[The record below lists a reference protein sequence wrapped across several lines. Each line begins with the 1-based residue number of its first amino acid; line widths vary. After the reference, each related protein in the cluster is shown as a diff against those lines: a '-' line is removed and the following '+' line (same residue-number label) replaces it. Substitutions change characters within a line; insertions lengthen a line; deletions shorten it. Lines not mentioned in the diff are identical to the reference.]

1 MMPSKNQAIQTAL
14 LGDWQNATAINKA
27 LLNDN
32 PNDIEALN
40 RLAFA
45 FTVQGK
51 VRRAKTIYKKVLE
64 IDGLNPIALKNIKR
78 LTAISPQ
85 KKIKNLPLTTINYAF
100 IEENGKTKIVEL
112 VNVAQAR
119 IIARLTVGQPLI
131 ISIKRLKIFIQDKAV
146 QYIGALPDD
155 IGKRL
160 IKFIKG
166 GGEYEAYVK
175 SANNHKVVI
184 FIREIKRAHKFKDQ
198 PSFPNVIDINLD
210 FEKKTAKI
218 DKENKQDEEKEGN
231 YLPTQ
236 DEESLKVKAS

>member
-1 MMPSKNQAIQTAL
+1 MIQSKNQAIQTAL

-64 IDGLNPIALKNIKR
+64 IDSLNPIALKNIKR
-78 LTAISPQ
+78 LTAISPA
-85 KKIKNLPLTTINYAF
+85 KIKNLPLTSVKHAF
-100 IEENGKTKIVEL
+100 IEENGKTKVVEL

-119 IIARLTVGQPLI
+119 ILARLTVGQPLI
-131 ISIKRLKIFIQDKAV
+131 ISIKRLKIFIQDKAR

-175 SANNHKVVI
+175 SANSHFVVI
-184 FIREIKRAHKFKDQ
+184 FIREIKKAHKFKDQ
-198 PSFPNVIDINLD
+198 PSFPSVIDINLD
-210 FEKKTAKI
+210 FEKKLQNRQRK
-218 DKENKQDEEKEGN
+218 
-231 YLPTQ
+231 
-236 DEESLKVKAS
+236 

>member
-45 FTVQGK
+45 FTVLGK
-51 VRRAKTIYKKVLE
+51 VRSAKSIYKKVLE
-64 IDGLNPIALKNIKR
+64 IDALNPIALRNIKR
-78 LTAISPQ
+78 LTAISQQ
-85 KKIKNLPLTTINYAF
+85 KKIKNLPLTTVNHAF

-166 GGEYEAYVK
+166 GSEYEAYVK
-175 SANNHKVVI
+175 SANNHNVII

-218 DKENKQDEEKEGN
+218 GKESKEDEKEES
-231 YLPTQ
+231 YLPTE
-236 DEESLKVKAS
+236 DEESLKIKAS